1 MVRFFVIESIYLVSN
16 LRFNMHVVYL
26 RLIIFLIVYDV
37 LVNSETL
44 FARLHKS

>member
-1 MVRFFVIESIYLVSN
+1 MVRFFVIELIYLVSN

-26 RLIIFLIVYDV
+26 QLIIFLIVDDV

-44 FARLHKS
+44 FARLHES